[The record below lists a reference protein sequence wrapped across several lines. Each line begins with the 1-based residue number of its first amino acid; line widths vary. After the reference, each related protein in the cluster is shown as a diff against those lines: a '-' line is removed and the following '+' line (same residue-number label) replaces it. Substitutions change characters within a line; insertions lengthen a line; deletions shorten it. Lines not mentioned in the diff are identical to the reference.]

1 MNKSDKPKKVVGV
14 PFKKGQSGNPNG
26 RPVGTI
32 SLKTRVRRLLES
44 CEDIPEALSMAMA
57 ANLGKQK
64 GAVIDAILV
73 SQTIRAMDENNAG
86 STKAAEVLMD
96 RGYGKE
102 KDVLDITEG
111 ESVDDQDKEILKR
124 YYEER
129 EKGE

>member
-1 MNKSDKPKKVVGV
+1 MNENDKPKKVVGT

-26 RPVGTI
+26 RPIGVT
-32 SLKTRVRRLLES
+32 SLKTRVKRLLES
-44 CEDIPEALSMAMA
+44 CDNLPDALSAAME

-73 SQTIRAMDENNAG
+73 SQTIRALDKENSG